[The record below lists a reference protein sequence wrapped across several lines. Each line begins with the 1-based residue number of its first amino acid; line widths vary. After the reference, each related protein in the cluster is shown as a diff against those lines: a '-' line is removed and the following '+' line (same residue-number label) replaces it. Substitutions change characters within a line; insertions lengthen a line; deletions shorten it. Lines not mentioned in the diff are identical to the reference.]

1 MGQKRL
7 ILISAVLAVAI
18 LTTVHLTLVR
28 AEVGIE
34 DAPPET
40 STFYGT
46 VKLNGANV
54 LLDGSAKV
62 SAWTDGAW
70 IAETDPE
77 VFGGDTVYNIN
88 VSGDPTE
95 LEGKQVI
102 FKIGSVTADQAGTWR
117 SGTSMQLNL
126 TGWSNKVFLPFTSK

>member
-62 SAWTDGAW
+62 SAWIGGAW
-70 IAETDPE
+70 IVEADPE
-77 VFGGDTVYNIN
+77 VFEGDTVYNIN